1 MKLVKIAM
9 GVVLSGVLVSAVAG
23 PQDRSGSGLTV
34 YLREATRTFV
44 LGPGQSEGVSSACR
58 SGETV
63 VGGSPTNIP
72 NNVAIAYSA
81 LFFDGVSSGWTVQ
94 YRNDSAQAVS
104 VYAATSALCTAG
116 KLIPG

>member
-1 MKLVKIAM
+1 MKLIKLAM
-9 GVVLSGVLVSAVAG
+9 GAVLSGVLVCAAANAQAR
-23 PQDRSGSGLTV
+23 PGSGLTV

-44 LGPGQSEGVSSACR
+44 LEPGQSGSVSSACR

-63 VGGSPTNIP
+63 VGGSPTAIP
-72 NNVAIAYSA
+72 NNAAISYSA
-81 LFFDGVSSGWTVQ
+81 LFFDGVNSGWTVE
-94 YRNDSAQAVS
+94 YRNDGTQAVS

>member
-9 GVVLSGVLVSAVAG
+9 GAALSGVLVSAVAG
-23 PQDRSGSGLTV
+23 PHEKDGSGLTV
-34 YLREATRTFV
+34 YLRETIRTFV
-44 LGPGQSEGVSSACR
+44 LAPGQSDGVSSACR

-63 VGGSPTNIP
+63 VGGSPTSIP
-72 NNVAIAYSA
+72 NNVVIAYSA
-81 LFFDGVSSGWTVQ
+81 LFFDGVGSGWTVQ
-94 YRNDSAQAVS
+94 YRNDSAQSVS

>member
-1 MKLVKIAM
+1 MKLVKVAM
-9 GVVLSGVLVSAVAG
+9 GAVLSGVLVSAGAG
-23 PQDRSGSGLTV
+23 PHDKPGAGLTV
-34 YLREATRTFV
+34 YLREVARTFV
-44 LGPGQSEGVSSACR
+44 LAPGQSDGVSSACR

-72 NNVAIAYSA
+72 NNAAIAYSA

-94 YRNDSAQAVS
+94 YRNDSTQAVS
-104 VYAATSALCTAG
+104 VYAATSALCTPG

>member
-1 MKLVKIAM
+1 MKLIKIAM
-9 GVVLSGVLVSAVAG
+9 GAVLSGVLVSAAAS
-23 PQDRSGSGLTV
+23 PQARPGSGLTV

-44 LGPGQSEGVSSACR
+44 LGPGETGGVSSACR

-63 VGGSPTNIP
+63 VCGSPTAIP
-72 NNVAIAYSA
+72 DNVVIAYSA
-81 LFFDGVSSGWTVQ
+81 LFFDGVGSGWTVQ
-94 YRNDSAQAVS
+94 YRNDGTQAVS